1 MRKLLVAVVVLM
13 AAAGCLPYEEAAY
26 VEASKPE
33 AQPVL
38 YPQVAENAANGEVY
52 EYH

>member
-1 MRKLLVAVVVLM
+1 M

-26 VEASKPE
+26 VEAPKPA

-38 YPQVAENAANGEVY
+38 YPQVAENSANAEVY